1 MWRVVLRPALLF
13 LPALHAL
20 CGLGFSCAGATPYGR
35 DHWGGGVVSTLTTLT
50 LLGLVIAVI
59 GMFAFGIF
67 ADRHL
72 GAYVPAHIENGVVV
86 PGRMQ

>member
-13 LPALHAL
+13 LLPFMLYAIWLL
-20 CGLGFSCAGATPYGR
+20 LRRATPFGR
-35 DHWGGGVVSTLTTLT
+35 HHWGSGVVSTLT

>member
-1 MWRVVLRPALLF
+1 
-13 LPALHAL
+13 
-20 CGLGFSCAGATPYGR
+20 
-35 DHWGGGVVSTLTTLT
+35 LT

>member
-13 LPALHAL
+13 LLPFLLYAVWLFL
-20 CGLGFSCAGATPYGR
+20 RQTTPWTR
-35 DHWGGGVVSTLTTLT
+35 DNWDQTVVSTLA
-50 LLGLVIAVI
+50 LLGLAVAVA
-59 GMFAFGIF
+59 GMLAFGLF

-86 PGRMQ
+86 PGHMQ

>member
-13 LPALHAL
+13 LLPFMLYAVWLLLRRMAP
-20 CGLGFSCAGATPYGR
+20 FGR
-35 DHWGGGVVSTLTTLT
+35 DHWGGGVVSTLT
-50 LLGLVIAVI
+50 LLGLVIAVV

-72 GAYVPAHIENGVVV
+72 GAYVPAHIENGIVV
-86 PGRMQ
+86 PGHMQ

>member
-13 LPALHAL
+13 LLPFLLYAVWLL
-20 CGLGFSCAGATPYGR
+20 LRRTTPFAR
-35 DHWGGGVVSTLTTLT
+35 DRWGGRVVSTLT
-50 LLGLVIAVI
+50 LLGLAAAVT
-59 GMFAFGIF
+59 GMLAFGIF

-86 PGRMQ
+86 PGHMQ

>member
-13 LPALHAL
+13 LSPFLLYAVWLL
-20 CGLGFSCAGATPYGR
+20 LRRTTPWAR
-35 DHWGGGVVSTLTTLT
+35 DNWGQSVVSTLTLA
-50 LLGLVIAVI
+50 GLAVAVA
-59 GMFAFGIF
+59 GMLAYGVF

-86 PGRMQ
+86 PGHIQ